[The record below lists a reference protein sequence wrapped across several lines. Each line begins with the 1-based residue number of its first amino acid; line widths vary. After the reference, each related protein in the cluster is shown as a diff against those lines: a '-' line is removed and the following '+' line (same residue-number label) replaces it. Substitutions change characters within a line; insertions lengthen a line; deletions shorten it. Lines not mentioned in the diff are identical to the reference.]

1 LTEVFKQKKE
11 GLTVMKY
18 IQKLFIF
25 LLFLVSGNIL
35 LAHSG
40 KPAHHVVIDTDGA
53 LDDMRAISMLLSGNE
68 IRVLAI
74 TCSQGTLEPDLVRT
88 KVKSLLSAYHH
99 EGIPVAAGAKS
110 NRELPYWSGFA
121 GSVAWGFENA
131 SGQPAGP
138 EIVTRENDPALL
150 LQKLLGDYSED
161 ITLIALG
168 SLKNYAD
175 WLGLYPEMKQKIKR
189 IIWYNNHDIEA
200 GFNYNLSPGSFHAL
214 VESGVP
220 VEIVSNNK
228 NALYCDQD
236 YLDQIGR
243 SGSVYAQQIHT
254 VFSDTAVAERIQ
266 DKPLW
271 DDLAVLYMTV
281 PVLFSAEERDE
292 VKYITLNRQVPAN
305 LIYETIRTLLSSSLA
320 TNNRVFK
327 RFPVDQSLYK
337 NEYAGMLDSTMTNY
351 GPEEWKAICLT
362 NEIHGHTGIYSIIG
376 AKMGIRAMEFFH
388 VGINNLRV
396 TSFSGNRP
404 PLSCLT
410 DGVQISTGATPGQG
424 LLTIAGD
431 VEELPTV
438 HFGFNGRTLKMVLNK
453 SIADQMR
460 QEIRYGVENFGLES
474 DTYWLYIE
482 RLAIAYWTGFN
493 RHEIFT
499 ITEL

>member
-1 LTEVFKQKKE
+1 
-11 GLTVMKY
+11 MKY
-18 IQKLFIF
+18 IQKISIF
-25 LLFLVSGNIL
+25 LLFLVSGNTL

-40 KPAHHVVIDTDGA
+40 KPAYHVVIDTDGA

-68 IRVLAI
+68 FRVLAI
-74 TCSQGTLEPDLVRT
+74 TCSQGTLASSMVQT
-88 KVKSLLSAYHH
+88 KVQSLLSAYHH
-99 EGIPVAAGAKS
+99 EGIPVAAGEKS
-110 NRELPYWSGFA
+110 NTELPYWSEFA
-121 GSVAWGFENA
+121 GSVAWGPQDA
-131 SGQPAGP
+131 SVQLGGP
-138 EIVTRENDPALL
+138 GIATRESDPVLL
-150 LQKLLGDYSED
+150 LQQVLGDYSED

-175 WLGLYPEMKQKIKR
+175 WLGLYPEMKEKVKR

-200 GFNYNLSPGSFHAL
+200 GFNYNLSPESYRAL

-220 VEIVSNNK
+220 IEIVSNKN
-228 NALYCDQD
+228 NALYCDQN
-236 YLDQIGR
+236 YLDQIGK
-243 SGSVYAQQIHT
+243 SGTVYAQQIHT
-254 VFSDTAVAERIQ
+254 VFSDSTVAERIREN
-266 DKPLW
+266 PLW
-271 DDLAVLYMTV
+271 DDLAALYLAV
-281 PVLFSAEERDE
+281 PVLFSLDERDE
-292 VKYITLNRQVPAN
+292 VKYITLNSQVPAN
-305 LIYETIRTLLSSSLA
+305 LIYETINTLLSSSLA

-327 RFPVDQSLYK
+327 NFPVDQSLYK
-337 NEYAGMLDSTMTNY
+337 REYAGILTSAMELF

-376 AKMGIRAMEFFH
+376 AKMGIRAMEYFH

-396 TSFSGNRP
+396 TSFAGNTP

-410 DGVQISTGATPGQG
+410 DGVQISTGATTGQG

-431 VEELPTV
+431 VEELPAV
-438 HFGFNGRTLKMVLNK
+438 HFEFNGRTLRMGLDA
-453 SIADQMR
+453 SIANQMKK
-460 QEIRYGVENFGLES
+460 EIRYGVENYGLES